1 MAVSIGAV
9 AIAPVLAVA
18 IALMLAGGV
27 ADGIATVA
35 EETLI
40 QRRVPDAVRG
50 RVLAA
55 IEAAVLVSLALSFG
69 FAGFLL
75 EAVGPRMTYLVAGV
89 VFAIGALLIA
99 PAGAGA
105 AGRAGRAGAVDG
117 EARYAAGLTPR

>member
-1 MAVSIGAV
+1 MAVSIGAI

-35 EETLI
+35 EETLV
-40 QRRVPDAVRG
+40 QRRVPDAVRS

-75 EAVGPRMTYLVAGV
+75 EAVGPRVTYLVAGV
-89 VFAIGALLIA
+89 VFAIGALLI
-99 PAGAGA
+99 
-105 AGRAGRAGAVDG
+105 GRLVLVQRAEQAERAVDG
-117 EARYAAGLTPR
+117 EARYAAGFTQR